1 MNMHAAHAAVDLGDE
16 LERTVA
22 RMIREGRYA
31 SRDEVLR
38 AGVRALEFHLEEPH
52 DAAGRDGPDLGD
64 DMEAVREGLADIEAG
79 RVHDME
85 EVFDRLLEKYRGQ
98 VGR

>member
-1 MNMHAAHAAVDLGDE
+1 MNMHSPVDLGDE

-22 RMIREGRYA
+22 RLIREGRYA
-31 SRDEVLR
+31 TRDEVLR
-38 AGVRALEFHLEEPH
+38 AGVLSLENMLAGQAAL
-52 DAAGRDGPDLGD
+52 DAPLDGPDLGD

-85 EVFDRLLEKYRGQ
+85 EVFAELRARFAP
-98 VGR
+98 R